1 MKKVQIFKA
10 SLALCA
16 VMFLAA
22 CSSSTEKADVQSE
35 VNVTY
40 TDAVSEDGE
49 KYVASL
55 AIDGMACEMMCGN
68 KISSTLASINGV
80 KHTEIEFNGAEE
92 DNFAIVEYDVEVVS
106 EGEMVK
112 AVEALANGHYKVKS
126 VEVVHYKKG
135 EATLEVEKELS
146 YTPHFDYELPNIF
159 GAFARLF

>member
-1 MKKVQIFKA
+1 MKKAQLFKA
-10 SLALCA
+10 SLAFCA
-16 VMFLAA
+16 VLFFAA
-22 CSSSTEKADVQSE
+22 CSSSTQKEEAKADV
-35 VNVTY
+35 NITY
-40 TDAVSEDGE
+40 KDAVSAEGE

-68 KISSTLASINGV
+68 KISSTLAAINGV

-135 EATLEVEKELS
+135 DATEEVEEELS
-146 YTPHFDYELPNIF
+146 YSPHFDYELPNIF
-159 GAFARLF
+159 SAFARLF